1 MIAIGFFGG
10 FFSVPLYT
18 WLQTA
23 SSDTFRAHAVAANN
37 IVNGLFMV
45 AAALLSAFLLWA
57 FDSIVLLYL
66 IVALGNL
73 LILVYLCKRETTI
86 WPDLKNFISGRRL

>member
-1 MIAIGFFGG
+1 
-10 FFSVPLYT
+10 
-18 WLQTA
+18 
-23 SSDTFRAHAVAANN
+23 
-37 IVNGLFMV
+37 MV
-45 AAALLSAFLLWA
+45 DAALLSAFLLWA

-86 WPDLKNFISGRRL
+86 WPDLKSFISGHRL